1 MQMTV
6 AQATGAPPDI
16 VNWKAIDWRKVHNDV
31 RRLQVRIAEAA
42 REKRS
47 GKVRALQWILTH
59 SWHAKLWAVRRVT
72 TNKGAKTPGIDGVR
86 WRSSKKKIEAAKA
99 LVRKGY
105 KPQPLRRVYIRK
117 LNGKLRPLG
126 IPTMHDRAMQALY
139 ALALEPVAEA
149 LADPNSYG
157 FRQRRSTADALGQ
170 VFIALAKSY
179 SAEWVLD
186 ADIKGCFD
194 QISHSWLIENI
205 PMDTVVLRAWLKAG
219 YIDRHMFHHTDT
231 GTPQG
236 GIISPILA
244 NMALDG
250 LEDTI
255 RQAVPKRGAKV
266 NLIRY
271 ADDFVITGVS
281 RKLIEETI
289 LPIVIDF
296 LAQRGLVLS
305 DEKTSITHI
314 DTGFDFLG
322 CNVRKYRGKLLIRPA
337 KNKVTAFI
345 RRTVEF
351 IRSMRGSSAVIL
363 LRQLNAKLRG
373 WSNYYRPFV
382 SSETFSW
389 VDYNIFHALRRWLR
403 RRLGRKSWKWL
414 TKRYYRFTGRRWLF
428 SCSYRRADG
437 TKHVL
442 DLFRLAE
449 ANLYRHIKVQA
460 SAHAFDPDYDAYF
473 ARRKQG
479 HRRRTRSECQFLSLY
494 AS

>member
-1 MQMTV
+1 MTV
-6 AQATGAPPDI
+6 VQATGAPPDI
-16 VNWKAIDWRKVHNDV
+16 VNWKAIDWRKVHNEV
-31 RRLQVRIAEAA
+31 RRLQVRIAKAA
-42 REKRS
+42 REKRF

-59 SWHAKLWAVRRVT
+59 SWYAKLWAVRRVT
-72 TNKGAKTPGIDGVR
+72 TNKGAKTPGIDGVT
-86 WRSSKKKIEAAKA
+86 WKSSKNKIEAAKA
-99 LVRKGY
+99 LVRRGY
-105 KPQPLRRVYIRK
+105 RPQPLRRVYIPK
-117 LNGKLRPLG
+117 SNGKLRPLG

-170 VFIALAKSY
+170 VFITLAKSY

-194 QISHSWLIENI
+194 QISHSRLIDKI
-205 PMDTVVLRAWLKAG
+205 SRFSPLIASVLAG
-219 YIDRHMFHHTDT
+219 ASLDRHMFHHTDT

-250 LEDTI
+250 LEDAV
-255 RQAVPKRGAKV
+255 RQTVPKRGAKV

-281 RKLIEETI
+281 RELIEETI

-305 DEKTSITHI
+305 EEKTSITHI
-314 DTGFDFLG
+314 DRGFDFLG

-337 KNKVTAFI
+337 KKKVVAFI
-345 RRTVEF
+345 RRIMEL
-351 IRSMRGSSAVIL
+351 IRSTLGSSTVIL
-363 LRQLNAKLRG
+363 LKQLNAKLRG
-373 WSNYYRPFV
+373 WCNYYRPFV
-382 SSETFSW
+382 SSETFCW
-389 VDYNIFHALRRWLR
+389 VDYNIIHTLRRWLR

-414 TKRYYRFTGRRWLF
+414 AKRYYRFTGRGWFF
-428 SCSYRRADG
+428 S
-437 TKHVL
+437 T
-442 DLFRLAE
+442 
-449 ANLYRHIKVQA
+449 
-460 SAHAFDPDYDAYF
+460 SAP
-473 ARRKQG
+473 Q
-479 HRRRTRSECQFLSLY
+479 
-494 AS
+494 